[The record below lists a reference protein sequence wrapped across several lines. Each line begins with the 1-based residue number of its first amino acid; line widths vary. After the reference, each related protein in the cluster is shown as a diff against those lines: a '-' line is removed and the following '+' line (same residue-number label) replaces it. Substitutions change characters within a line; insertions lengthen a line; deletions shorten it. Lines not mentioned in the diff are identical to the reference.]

1 MCAANPVCILWDASH
16 IWGLMVWRA
25 LCALGLPCR
34 LVKGQDIANGALF
47 RKPCPQGTPGK
58 ERGAAPLLLVPG
70 GNARLKARALGEKG
84 RQAVRDYLA
93 EGGRYLGF
101 CGGAGLALGALRGDV
116 AVQLADRDG
125 VASLD
130 VDRRGDLLADE
141 DLSEVLGP
149 RPVHEPGGVHGLHGR
164 QVCAAGDVGLIVD
177 GDSLVVEGC
186 GSNESAGGN

>member
-70 GNARLKARALGEKG
+70 GNALSDMITEYKK
-84 RQAVRDYLA
+84 
-93 EGGRYLGF
+93 EGK
-101 CGGAGLALGALRGDV
+101 
-116 AVQLADRDG
+116 
-125 VASLD
+125 
-130 VDRRGDLLADE
+130 
-141 DLSEVLGP
+141 
-149 RPVHEPGGVHGLHGR
+149 
-164 QVCAAGDVGLIVD
+164 
-177 GDSLVVEGC
+177 
-186 GSNESAGGN
+186 